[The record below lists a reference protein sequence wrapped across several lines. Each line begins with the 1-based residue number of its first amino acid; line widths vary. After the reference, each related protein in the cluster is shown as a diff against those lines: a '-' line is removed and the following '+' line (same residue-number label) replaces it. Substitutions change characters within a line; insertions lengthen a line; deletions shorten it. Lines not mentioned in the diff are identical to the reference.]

1 MTSTTGVNADTTYLD
16 YAPWVR
22 VTLSGL
28 TGSGTVTGHI
38 YGVKTTGLRVGR
50 CGRRGRGRL
59 RVCGNSHNALLR
71 PTGCLHSH
79 KHHFP
84 LLFRAHANHHPP
96 GSNVTRIGNL
106 TVAFQSAVTLQFE
119 YGTTV
124 STACD
129 TGTTALSGV
138 LQPLTAVSLD
148 QPFIVPA
155 GQDLCVN
162 LGSSVTGGGWV
173 SYSQP

>member
-38 YGVKTTGLRVGR
+38 YGCKQPGCGSGGAGGGGGGGSGCAGTLTTLCYDQPVAYTPTNTISLSSSGLTRII
-50 CGRRGRGRL
+50 
-59 RVCGNSHNALLR
+59 
-71 PTGCLHSH
+71 THS
-79 KHHFP
+79 
-84 LLFRAHANHHPP
+84 